1 MAVNSITS
9 TQLLQT
15 VSTYESKSK
24 TADTVSTSTADA
36 ASSTGVVYEK
46 SDETTTKSATYSINK
61 MSSEDRAALV
71 EQLKADQESRQQSL
85 LSLVQSTFTGQ
96 ASSFSLTVNSDD
108 VWKLFA
114 DGNVTVDA
122 AAKKQAQEDI
132 SENGY
137 WGVTQTSQRLF
148 DFASALAGDDVETM
162 QAMQN
167 AMLKGF
173 KQATKA
179 WGKDLPQIS
188 QDTLSAANNLFEEYY
203 KSKETTSVS

>member
-24 TADTVSTSTADA
+24 TADAASTSTADA

-162 QAMQN
+162 QAMQK

>member
-24 TADTVSTSTADA
+24 TSAAVSTSTADT

-114 DGNVTVDA
+114 DGNFTVDA

-162 QAMQN
+162 QAMQE

-173 KQATKA
+173 KQATKS

>member
-1 MAVNSITS
+1 MAVSSITS
-9 TQLLQT
+9 TQLVQT
-15 VSTYESKSK
+15 FSSYESKSK
-24 TADTVSTSTADA
+24 TSSSTSVADA
-36 ASSTGVVYEK
+36 AESTGVVYEK
-46 SDETTTKSATYSINK
+46 SSDTTTKSATYSINK

-85 LSLVQSTFTGQ
+85 MSLVQSTFTGQ

-114 DGNVTVDA
+114 DGNFTVDE

-162 QAMQN
+162 QAMQQ

-188 QDTLSAANNLFEEYY
+188 QDTLSAANNLFDEYY
-203 KSKETTSVS
+203 KSKDTTSVS

>member
-162 QAMQN
+162 QAMQK

>member
-1 MAVNSITS
+1 
-9 TQLLQT
+9 
-15 VSTYESKSK
+15 
-24 TADTVSTSTADA
+24 
-36 ASSTGVVYEK
+36 
-46 SDETTTKSATYSINK
+46 

-85 LSLVQSTFTGQ
+85 MSLVQSTFTGQ

-114 DGNVTVDA
+114 DGNFTVDE

-137 WGVTQTSQRLF
+137 WGITQTSQRLF

-162 QAMQN
+162 QAMQK
-167 AMLKGF
+167 AMEKGF
-173 KQATKA
+173 AQATKA